1 MRQCLALDLRDD
13 PALIAR
19 YEALHRRIWPEV
31 EAHLRSH
38 GVTGMEIHRLG
49 TRMVMVMDTDDAVHD
64 ARAMALASATDPK
77 LCEWEDLMWAFQAPT
92 PWTPPGDKW
101 TPMACIFRLEDSA
114 QE

>member
-31 EAHLRSH
+31 AAHLHSH

-49 TRMVMVMDTDDAVHD
+49 TRMVMVLETDDAVHD
-64 ARAMALASATDPK
+64 AQAMALAAATDPK
-77 LCEWEDLMWAFQAPT
+77 LGEWEALMWALQAST
-92 PWTPPGDKW
+92 PWTAPGDKW
-101 TPMACIFRLEDSA
+101 TPMACIFRLGGPAAD
-114 QE
+114 

>member
-19 YEALHRRIWPEV
+19 YEALHHRIWPEV
-31 EAHLRSH
+31 AAHLRSH

-49 TRMVMVMDTDDAVHD
+49 TRMVMVMETDDAVHD

-92 PWTPPGDKW
+92 PWTPPG
-101 TPMACIFRLEDSA
+101 
-114 QE
+114 

>member
-19 YEALHRRIWPEV
+19 YEALHHRIWPEV
-31 EAHLRSH
+31 AVHLRSH

-49 TRMVMVMDTDDAVHD
+49 TRMVMVMETDDAVHD
-64 ARAMALASATDPK
+64 PRAMSLAAAIDPK
-77 LCEWEDLMWAFQAPT
+77 LRKWEALMWTFQAPT

-101 TPMACIFRLEDSA
+101 TPMACIFRLADA
-114 QE
+114 AAD